1 MQSKTKLE
9 QEECETQNY
18 FEPQGEHKINF
29 KKEWV
34 RDEISQATLNYD
46 DEAIRQRRLGTRW
59 VGIGLQLLDVKAH
72 VDHSAPV
79 VPLAQNKLMRKECKV

>member
-34 RDEISQATLNYD
+34 
-46 DEAIRQRRLGTRW
+46 
-59 VGIGLQLLDVKAH
+59 
-72 VDHSAPV
+72 
-79 VPLAQNKLMRKECKV
+79 